1 MRLRDTLDSANR
13 LQRTRLF
20 KIVASCVVVVA
31 ALAVMI
37 GYVVAM
43 NAPTEVSEP
52 EARDRQPSSAGLP
65 EARTAEEAEEIAR
78 LKAWEESQRN
88 AFEATRK
95 AVGEMLAVR
104 SDPTSVA
111 SGVGV
116 IAGMALVVIW
126 LGLGMTYLGLAL
138 VVGAVVVPLHA
149 AGLRET
155 ARLATGVVALTGA
168 FVALLEAARTLL
180 SGSGPVMAVARNMLV
195 EAVRMK
201 VSLVFIVVLI
211 IGLAALPGTLSE
223 ESPLR
228 YRVQSF
234 LQYGTA
240 GSFWMIA
247 ILTLLFACAS
257 MAYEQREKVIWQTMT
272 KPVAAWQYVLG
283 KWLGL
288 VTLGSVLLAVSA
300 SSVFLFTEDL
310 RGRRAIGEISP
321 YVAADNRLVSEDR
334 YVLETQILASR
345 VRVYPAPPD
354 INADMFRRNVQSRID
369 EELRRDSTLRNQ
381 RGWERRVESEIY
393 KSVLS
398 AYRSVGVGESRTY
411 VFAGMHEAR
420 RVGKPFDFRYQVDSG
435 SNRPDELYR
444 VAFAVG
450 GMPIVKEVALGIVQS
465 IQLLPSAVEEDG
477 TVVVD
482 VINGDPYTGQTNP
495 AAISF
500 PERGL
505 EMSYSSGSY
514 RWNYLR
520 VMGVLWLKLAFLAMV
535 AVFAGTFLSF
545 PVACLVSFGTFISA
559 EGASFLSKSLDYY
572 ATTDEL
578 GNVNIPAKVIHAVA
592 TAVSWTF
599 RIYSDLNPTEKLVEG
614 LRLPWSDV
622 ATGTF
627 VLLAATAALYAMAVL
642 TLRRRE
648 LAVYSGQ

>member
-1 MRLRDTLDSANR
+1 MRIRATFDSINR

-20 KIVASCVVVVA
+20 KIIASCVVVIA
-31 ALAVMI
+31 ALAVVV
-37 GYVVAM
+37 GYMVAM
-43 NAPTEVSEP
+43 NAPSESPESPTASREQSGLSMP
-52 EARDRQPSSAGLP
+52 EATTP
-65 EARTAEEAEEIAR
+65 EEAQEIAR

-88 AFEATRK
+88 AFEATRR

-104 SDPTSVA
+104 SDPTSV
-111 SGVGV
+111 SLGVAV
-116 IAGMALVVIW
+116 VAGMFLVVIW
-126 LGLGMTYLGLAL
+126 LGLGMTYLGLAA
-138 VVGAVVVPLHA
+138 VVGAVVVPLHLM
-149 AGLRET
+149 GMRDT

-168 FVALLEAARTLL
+168 FIALLEAARMAL
-180 SGSGPVMAVARNMLV
+180 SGTGPVLAVARNMLI

-201 VSLVFIVVLI
+201 VSLVFIVALI

-247 ILTLLFACAS
+247 MLTLLFACAS

-272 KPVAAWQYVLG
+272 KPVAAWQYILG

-288 VTLGSVLLAVSA
+288 VTLGTVLLAVSA

-354 INADMFRRNVQSRID
+354 INAEIFRRNVQSRID
-369 EELRRDSTLRNQ
+369 EELRRDPTLRNVP
-381 RGWERRVESEIY
+381 GWERRVESEIF

-411 VFAGMHEAR
+411 VFGGMAEAK

-482 VINGDPYTGQTNP
+482 VINGDPYTGQMNP

-500 PERGL
+500 PDRGL
-505 EMSYSSGSY
+505 ELSYSSGSY

-535 AVFAGTFLSF
+535 AVWAGTFLSF

-559 EGASFLSKSLDYY
+559 EGASFLAKSLDYY

-599 RIYSDLNPTEKLVEG
+599 RIYSDLKPTEKLVEG

-627 VLLAATAALYAMAVL
+627 VLLATTAALYGLAVF